1 MFNTPLFND
10 DGKYSSNIVNYR
22 YNYIISHFELYS
34 INIFLNNNKYI
45 DVIQILEKLEFN
57 YTHRIGINDI
67 VKKN

>member
-1 MFNTPLFND
+1 MVNTQAILL
-10 DGKYSSNIVNYR
+10 
-22 YNYIISHFELYS
+22 IIAIIILYHIFELYS
-34 INIFLNNNKYI
+34 INIFLNNNKYF